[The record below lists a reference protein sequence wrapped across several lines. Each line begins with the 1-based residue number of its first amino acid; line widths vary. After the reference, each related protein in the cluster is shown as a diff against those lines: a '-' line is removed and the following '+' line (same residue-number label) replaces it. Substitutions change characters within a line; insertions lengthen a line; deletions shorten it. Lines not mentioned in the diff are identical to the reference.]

1 MPRPST
7 PSAHTSCT
15 PGASLRSLNLHGLP
29 VELECQV
36 PALEPTLGRLLGS
49 FATTQQQPNGGA
61 VTRGAVAVYEA
72 ATIARRLPSAAIPL
86 HRSGDLT
93 ELYAEAERAWIIDE
107 RWGMAEVNLFKG
119 QFKSWIL
126 PQPQLDA
133 VRLAESA
140 VLRPLA
146 MVLKYKGLHLVP
158 AAAVA
163 RDDLAAL
170 VLTPMGLERELAALL
185 DAGYRIIGQRWTA
198 VREEQ
203 GRCMLL
209 SMPGMVQQRPASP
222 AAVPEWIDLTATN
235 PQSSQPQAW
244 CSAVL
249 AVDSGRRP
257 KASLRTWSPDDAAMV
272 LRLAWPIPE
281 LHPQRRCGQLATRLA
296 QLCPCHR
303 VQLSHDPAEWVSLLE
318 SLRSAAPARLAA

>member
-1 MPRPST
+1 M
-7 PSAHTSCT
+7 
-15 PGASLRSLNLHGLP
+15 P

-49 FATTQQQPNGGA
+49 FATKDGQASGGA
-61 VTRGAVAVYEA
+61 VTHGIVAAYEA
-72 ATIARRLPSAAIPL
+72 ATVARRLSSAAIPL
-86 HRSGDLT
+86 HRPGDLT
-93 ELYAEAERAWIIDE
+93 ELYAEAERAWVIDE

-146 MVLKYKGLHLVP
+146 MMLKYKGLHLIP

-209 SMPGMVQQRPASP
+209 SMPGMVQQRPARSAV
-222 AAVPEWIDLTATN
+222 AAPEWIDLTATS
-235 PQSSQPQAW
+235 PQSSQSQAW

-303 VQLSHDPAEWVSLLE
+303 VQLSHDPAEWVALLE
-318 SLRSAAPARLAA
+318 SLRPAASTRLAA